1 MEKMR
6 VNREIDS
13 LKKDPNISDVT
24 ITDNK
29 LTLDFED
36 PDYGIIKYIIGISE
50 DYPMEA
56 PIVSYKR
63 PGQTTYTT
71 VVIYDW
77 TPARLLG
84 GIIKTAHK
92 TKMEPFDVEGDVK
105 GGKRRRKTRRRKTKR
120 RRSKKTR
127 RHRK

>member
-1 MEKMR
+1 MR

-13 LKKDPNISDVT
+13 LKKDPDISNVNF
-24 ITDNK
+24 TDNK
-29 LTLDFED
+29 LTLDYKD
-36 PDYGIIKYIIGISE
+36 PYYGIIKYIIGISE

-63 PGQTTYTT
+63 PGQTTYTK

-92 TKMEPFDVEGDVK
+92 TKMEPFDVEG
-105 GGKRRRKTRRRKTKR
+105 GKRRRKTRRRKTKR

>member
-1 MEKMR
+1 MENNR
-6 VNREIDS
+6 INREIDS
-13 LKKDPNISDVT
+13 LKKDPDISDVNF
-24 ITDNK
+24 TDNK
-29 LTLDFED
+29 LTLDYKD
-36 PDYGIIKYIIGISE
+36 TYYGIIKYIIEIPKN
-50 DYPMEA
+50 YPLEA

-71 VVIYDW
+71 VDINDW

-92 TKMEPFDVEGDVK
+92 TKMEPFDVEG
-105 GGKRRRKTRRRKTKR
+105 GKRRRKTRRRKTKR

>member
-1 MEKMR
+1 
-6 VNREIDS
+6 
-13 LKKDPNISDVT
+13 
-24 ITDNK
+24 
-29 LTLDFED
+29 LTLDYKD
-36 PDYGIIKYIIGISE
+36 PYYGIIKYIIGISE

-63 PGQTTYTT
+63 PGQTTYTI
-71 VVIYDW
+71 VDVKDW

-92 TKMEPFDVEGDVK
+92 TKMEPFDIE

-120 RRSKKTR
+120 RRSKKSR
-127 RHRK
+127 RHRR

>member
-36 PDYGIIKYIIGISE
+36 PDYGIIKYIIEIPE
-50 DYPMEA
+50 NYPMEA

-105 GGKRRRKTRRRKTKR
+105 GGKRRRKTRRRTRK
-120 RRSKKTR
+120 SKKSKKSR
-127 RHRK
+127 RYRR

>member
-36 PDYGIIKYIIGISE
+36 PDYGIIKYIIEIPE
-50 DYPMEA
+50 NYPMEA

>member
-13 LKKDPNISDVT
+13 LKKDPDISDVNF
-24 ITDNK
+24 TDNK
-29 LTLDFED
+29 LTLDYKD
-36 PDYGIIKYIIGISE
+36 PYYGIIKYIIGISE

-63 PGQTTYTT
+63 PRQTTFTT
-71 VVIYDW
+71 VDVDDW

-92 TKMEPFDVEGDVK
+92 RKMESFDVEGDVK

>member
-1 MEKMR
+1 MENKR
-6 VNREIDS
+6 INREIDL
-13 LKKDPNISDVT
+13 LKKDPNISDVI

-36 PDYGIIKYIIGISE
+36 PYYGIIKYIIEISE
-50 DYPMEA
+50 NYPLEA

-63 PGQTTYTT
+63 QGQTTFTK
-71 VVIYDW
+71 VDVNDW

-92 TKMEPFDVEGDVK
+92 TKMESFDVEGDVK

>member
-1 MEKMR
+1 MR
-6 VNREIDS
+6 VNKEIDS
-13 LKKDPNISDVT
+13 LKKDPDISDVNF
-24 ITDNK
+24 TDNK
-29 LTLDFED
+29 LTLDYKD
-36 PDYGIIKYIIGISE
+36 PYYGIIKYIIGISE

-92 TKMEPFDVEGDVK
+92 TKMEPFDVEG
-105 GGKRRRKTRRRKTKR
+105 GKRRRKTRRRKTKR

>member
-1 MEKMR
+1 MENNR
-6 VNREIDS
+6 INREIDS
-13 LKKDPNISDVT
+13 LKKDSNISDVT

-29 LTLDFED
+29 LTLDYKD
-36 PDYGIIKYIIGISE
+36 TYYGIIKYIIEIPKN
-50 DYPMEA
+50 YPLEA

-71 VVIYDW
+71 VDINDW

-92 TKMEPFDVEGDVK
+92 TKMEPFDVEG
-105 GGKRRRKTRRRKTKR
+105 GKRRRKTRRRKTKR
-120 RRSKKTR
+120 RRSKKTK

>member
-6 VNREIDS
+6 VNKEIDS
-13 LKKDPNISDVT
+13 LKKDPDISDVNF
-24 ITDNK
+24 TDNK
-29 LTLDFED
+29 LTLDYKD
-36 PDYGIIKYIIGISE
+36 PYYGIIKYIIGISE

-77 TPARLLG
+77 TPARLLRS
-84 GIIKTAHK
+84 IIKTAHK

-105 GGKRRRKTRRRKTKR
+105 GGKRRRKTRRRTRK
-120 RRSKKTR
+120 SKKSKKSR
-127 RHRK
+127 RYRR

>member
-1 MEKMR
+1 MENNR
-6 VNREIDS
+6 INREIDS
-13 LKKDPNISDVT
+13 LKKDSNISDVT

-29 LTLDFED
+29 LTLDYKD
-36 PDYGIIKYIIGISE
+36 TYYGIIKYIIEIPKN
-50 DYPMEA
+50 YPLEA

-71 VVIYDW
+71 VDINDW

-92 TKMEPFDVEGDVK
+92 RKMESFDVEGDVK

>member
-1 MEKMR
+1 MR

-13 LKKDPNISDVT
+13 LKKDPVISDVNF
-24 ITDNK
+24 TDNK
-29 LTLDFED
+29 QTLNYNDTY
-36 PDYGIIKYIIGISE
+36 YGIIKYIILISE
-50 DYPMEA
+50 AYPMEA

-63 PGQTTYTT
+63 PRQTTFTT
-71 VVIYDW
+71 VDVDDW
-77 TPARLLG
+77 TPARRLG

-92 TKMEPFDVEGDVK
+92 TKIEPFDIEGDVK

-120 RRSKKTR
+120 RRSKKTK

>member
-1 MEKMR
+1 MENNR
-6 VNREIDS
+6 INREIDS
-13 LKKDPNISDVT
+13 LKKDSNISDVT

-29 LTLDFED
+29 LTLDYKD
-36 PDYGIIKYIIGISE
+36 TYYGIIKYIIEIPKN
-50 DYPMEA
+50 YPLEA

-71 VVIYDW
+71 VDINDW

>member
-1 MEKMR
+1 MENKR
-6 VNREIDS
+6 LNREIEMF
-13 LKKDPNISDVT
+13 KKDPSISNINLDG
-24 ITDNK
+24 DK

-36 PDYGIIKYIIGISE
+36 PYYGIIKYIIGIPE
-50 DYPMEA
+50 DYPVKA

-71 VVIYDW
+71 VDVNDW

-84 GIIKTAHK
+84 GIIKTAYK
-92 TKMEPFDVEGDVK
+92 TKMEPFDVEG
-105 GGKRRRKTRRRKTKR
+105 GKRRRKTRRMKTKR
-120 RRSKKTR
+120 RRSKKSR

>member
-1 MEKMR
+1 MENKR
-6 VNREIDS
+6 INREIDL
-13 LKKDPNISDVT
+13 LKEDPNISHVT

-36 PDYGIIKYIIGISE
+36 TYYGIIKYIIGVPE
-50 DYPMEA
+50 NYPMEA

-63 PGQTTYTT
+63 PGQTTFTK
-71 VVIYDW
+71 VDVNDW

-105 GGKRRRKTRRRKTKR
+105 GGKRRRKTRRRTRK
-120 RRSKKTR
+120 SKKSKKSR

>member
-1 MEKMR
+1 MENNR
-6 VNREIDS
+6 INREIDS
-13 LKKDPNISDVT
+13 LKKDSNISDVT

-29 LTLDFED
+29 LTLDYKD
-36 PDYGIIKYIIGISE
+36 TYYGIIKYIIEIPKN
-50 DYPMEA
+50 YPLEA

-71 VVIYDW
+71 VDINDW

-92 TKMEPFDVEGDVK
+92 TKMEPFDIEGDVK
-105 GGKRRRKTRRRKTKR
+105 GGKRRRKTRRRKIKR
-120 RRSKKTR
+120 KRSKKTMR
-127 RHRK
+127 YRK

>member
-1 MEKMR
+1 MR

-13 LKKDPNISDVT
+13 LKKDPDISDVNF
-24 ITDNK
+24 TDNK
-29 LTLDFED
+29 LTLDYKD
-36 PDYGIIKYIIGISE
+36 PYYGIIKYIIGISE

-92 TKMEPFDVEGDVK
+92 TKMEPFDVEG
-105 GGKRRRKTRRRKTKR
+105 GKRRRKTRRRKTKR

>member
-13 LKKDPNISDVT
+13 LKKDPDISDVNF
-24 ITDNK
+24 TDNK
-29 LTLDFED
+29 LTLDYKD
-36 PDYGIIKYIIGISE
+36 PYYGIIKYIIGISE

-92 TKMEPFDVEGDVK
+92 TKMELFDIEGDVK
-105 GGKRRRKTRRRKTKR
+105 GGKRRRKTRRRTRK
-120 RRSKKTR
+120 SKKSKKSR

>member
-13 LKKDPNISDVT
+13 LKKDPDISDVKF
-24 ITDNK
+24 TDNK
-29 LTLDFED
+29 LTLDYKD
-36 PDYGIIKYIIGISE
+36 PYYGIIKYIIGISE

-105 GGKRRRKTRRRKTKR
+105 GGKRRRKTRRRTRK
-120 RRSKKTR
+120 SKKSKKSR
-127 RHRK
+127 RYRR

>member
-1 MEKMR
+1 MENMR
-6 VNREIDS
+6 VKKEIEI
-13 LKKDPNISDVT
+13 LKKDPSISNINFDG
-24 ITDNK
+24 NK

-36 PDYGIIKYIIGISE
+36 PYYGIIKYIIGIPK

-63 PGQTTYTT
+63 PGQSTYTT
-71 VVIYDW
+71 VDVNDW

-92 TKMEPFDVEGDVK
+92 TKMESFDVE
-105 GGKRRRKTRRRKTKR
+105 GGKRRRKTRRRTRK
-120 RRSKKTR
+120 SKKSKKSR
-127 RHRK
+127 RYRR

>member
-13 LKKDPNISDVT
+13 LKKDPDISDVNF
-24 ITDNK
+24 TDNK
-29 LTLDFED
+29 FTLDYKD
-36 PDYGIIKYIIGISE
+36 PYYGIIKYIIGISE

-77 TPARLLG
+77 TPARLLRS
-84 GIIKTAHK
+84 IIKTAHK

-105 GGKRRRKTRRRKTKR
+105 GGKRRRKTRRRTRK
-120 RRSKKTR
+120 SKKSKKSR
-127 RHRK
+127 RHRR

>member
-6 VNREIDS
+6 VNKEIDS
-13 LKKDPNISDVT
+13 LKKDPDISDVNF
-24 ITDNK
+24 TDNK
-29 LTLDFED
+29 LTLDYKD
-36 PDYGIIKYIIGISE
+36 PYYGIIKYIIGISE

-92 TKMEPFDVEGDVK
+92 TKMEPFDVEG
-105 GGKRRRKTRRRKTKR
+105 GKRRRKTRRRTRK
-120 RRSKKTR
+120 SKKSKKSKKSR

>member
-1 MEKMR
+1 MR
-6 VNREIDS
+6 VNKEIDS
-13 LKKDPNISDVT
+13 LKKDPDISDVNF
-24 ITDNK
+24 TDNK
-29 LTLDFED
+29 LTLDYKD
-36 PDYGIIKYIIGISE
+36 PYYGIIKYIIGISE

-92 TKMEPFDVEGDVK
+92 TKMEPFDVEG
-105 GGKRRRKTRRRKTKR
+105 GKRRRKTRRRTRK
-120 RRSKKTR
+120 SKKSKKSKKSR

>member
-6 VNREIDS
+6 VKREIDS
-13 LKKDPNISDVT
+13 LKKDPDISDVNF
-24 ITDNK
+24 TDNK
-29 LTLDFED
+29 LTLDYKD
-36 PDYGIIKYIIGISE
+36 PYYGIIKYIIGISE

-63 PGQTTYTT
+63 PGQTTFTT
-71 VVIYDW
+71 VDVNDW

-92 TKMEPFDVEGDVK
+92 TKMESFDVEGDVK